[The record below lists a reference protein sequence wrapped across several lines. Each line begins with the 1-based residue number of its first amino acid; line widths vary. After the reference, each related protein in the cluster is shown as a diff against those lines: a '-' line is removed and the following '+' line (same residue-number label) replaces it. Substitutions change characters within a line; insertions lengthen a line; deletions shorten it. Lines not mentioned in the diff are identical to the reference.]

1 MGWFE
6 VDKEG
11 LARILRRRG
20 IEFVVWELVANAW
33 DSKAVSVDITLEPVP
48 NKRLARLV
56 VEDDDPDGFADL
68 RDSFTMFVD
77 SKRRNDPEKS
87 GRFSLGEKLVLA
99 VAEEA
104 TVSSTT
110 GTIRFD
116 KDGRH
121 RSRDVR
127 AKGSRVD
134 VVFPCTR
141 DELAGIIAKVPLLI
155 PPFCTTF
162 NGTVLEHSPCT
173 WLTEFEATLD
183 TVLPDEEGILRHRPR
198 KTKVRVYEDEVGWL
212 YELGIPVVETGDTY
226 SYNVLQKVPLSLDR
240 DNVPPRYLRTLRVFA
255 FNALHEKTTSE
266 DCSSTWVR
274 DALADERVD
283 TAAVKTAVER
293 RFGGKVVA
301 YDPSDTEA
309 NAKAVA
315 QGYTVVHGRQ
325 LSSAEWA
332 NVKKAGVI
340 LPAGRVTPSSHIEFS
355 NDPNAEPLKLIPP
368 EKYTSGMWKVV
379 NYAKLL
385 AEALIGK
392 SIVVKIASDITL
404 PCGACYGQGELLF
417 NAGRL
422 GKAWFEDGI
431 NDKVVAL
438 CLHEIAHDVE
448 KNHLSE
454 RFADTIAEFGA
465 KMRRLGHLES
475 EV

>member
-33 DSKAVSVDITLEPVP
+33 DSKATQVTVTLERVS
-48 NKRLARLV
+48 NTRLARLT
-56 VEDDDPDGFADL
+56 VEDDNPDGFTNLSHA
-68 RDSFTMFVD
+68 FTMFTD
-77 SKRRNDPEKS
+77 STRRDNPETR
-87 GRFSLGEKLVLA
+87 GRFNIGEKLVLA
-99 VAEEA
+99 VAEKA
-104 TVSSTT
+104 TISSTS
-110 GTIRFD
+110 GTFQFD
-116 KDGRH
+116 SEGRH
-121 RSRDVR
+121 RLRVMRD
-127 AKGSRVD
+127 KGSYVD
-134 VVFPCTR
+134 ILFPCTR
-141 DELAGIIAKVPLLI
+141 DELASIVAKVRLLI
-155 PPFCTTF
+155 PPIPTTF
-162 NGTVLEHSPCT
+162 NGVAIEHNPPT
-173 WLTEFEATLD
+173 FLTEFEATLD